1 MFLDINLI
9 FIFLCAYCRSFL
21 KLEGLLVLVNIKWEK
36 YWSKYKIY
44 VMSLEIVKEEILKG
58 MLDNV

>member
-1 MFLDINLI
+1 MPLDINLI
-9 FIFLCAYCRSFL
+9 FIFLCAYCRSSL
-21 KLEGLLVLVNIKWEK
+21 KSEGPLALANIKWEK

-44 VMSLEIVKEEILKG
+44 VMSLEIVKEEISKG